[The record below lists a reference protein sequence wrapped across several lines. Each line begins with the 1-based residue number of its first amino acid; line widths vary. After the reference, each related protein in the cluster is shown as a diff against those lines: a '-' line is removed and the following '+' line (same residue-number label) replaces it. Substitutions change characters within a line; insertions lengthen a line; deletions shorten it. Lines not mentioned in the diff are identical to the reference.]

1 MSKPSAQ
8 RPLFAWIVALV
19 AAAATALIIV
29 GPARFGQHRSGAQA
43 AANQGV
49 ATLSPSAIAPA
60 TRARINASYAAL
72 PLAFEANEGQTDP
85 QVKYLARGNGY
96 TLFLTPADAVFAF
109 HSISAPQNERAGA
122 GHASRVH
129 ETSRPW
135 SRRAEKNSTA
145 VVRMKILGGNVQAK
159 VAASGPLPGK
169 INYFIGNDPKK
180 WHTAVAQY
188 ERVSYEDVY
197 PGVNLAFH
205 GLQRQLEFDF
215 IVTPRANPALI
226 NLGFTGARTLATDAS
241 GNLLL
246 STSAGSV
253 AMHKPVAYQEQN
265 GTRQPVDA
273 RFVLEAGNRVGF
285 DLGPYDGSRE
295 LVIDPAITYA
305 TYLGGSGE
313 DEAFAVAVDASGNAY
328 VTGQTKSPNF
338 PGPLAAGPSF
348 DVFVSKLNS
357 AGSALLYSTLIVAVR
372 MYLWPSS
379 TTRPVSRNTS
389 PGSAAQAPNPATES
403 P

>member
-1 MSKPSAQ
+1 MMFFFYGRGSPRNPRSTPRYPS
-8 RPLFAWIVALV
+8 
-19 AAAATALIIV
+19 
-29 GPARFGQHRSGAQA
+29 
-43 AANQGV
+43 
-49 ATLSPSAIAPA
+49 
-60 TRARINASYAAL
+60 SY
-72 PLAFEANEGQTDP
+72 QTC
-85 QVKYLARGNGY
+85 
-96 TLFLTPADAVFAF
+96 
-109 HSISAPQNERAGA
+109 
-122 GHASRVH
+122 
-129 ETSRPW
+129 
-135 SRRAEKNSTA
+135 SRRAEKISTA
-145 VVRMKILGGNVQAK
+145 VVRMKILDGNVQAK

-226 NLGFTGARTLATDAS
+226 NLGFTAARTLATDAS

-338 PGPLAAGPSF
+338 PGPLARG
-348 DVFVSKLNS
+348 
-357 AGSALLYSTLIVAVR
+357 
-372 MYLWPSS
+372 
-379 TTRPVSRNTS
+379 
-389 PGSAAQAPNPATES
+389 
-403 P
+403 